1 YNAITG
7 NSLPGALN
15 SNEKAQTALKL
26 AAQELRNA
34 QGRALVVS
42 GSNDVA
48 IQTLVNGINV
58 ALQSYGSTID
68 LDNVS
73 YQYKG
78 DDEAFATFLANA
90 NRGLVGAVLFWNSN
104 PLYNF
109 YQADAVR
116 TALEHIDFKLSF
128 SDRED
133 ETASELDAI
142 APTHNFLESWG
153 DSNPFEGYYT
163 IIQPTINPVY
173 DTRQAEH
180 SLLVWAGE
188 SSDYYTFV
196 KNNWEQNLLAGSTK
210 SWVDVLQTG
219 FEAKDEV
226 PSSSY
231 SFDTSILST
240 VASRIVEG

>member
-1 YNAITG
+1 GEEHTQQYMSNRNYQSLNKGKMSRHLQFEAGLSMTGTNADVRIAIKPSEEGPLLIALYNAITG

-78 DDEAFATFLANA
+78 DDEAFATFLAN
-90 NRGLVGAVLFWNSN
+90 
-104 PLYNF
+104 
-109 YQADAVR
+109 
-116 TALEHIDFKLSF
+116 
-128 SDRED
+128 
-133 ETASELDAI
+133 
-142 APTHNFLESWG
+142 
-153 DSNPFEGYYT
+153 
-163 IIQPTINPVY
+163 
-173 DTRQAEH
+173 
-180 SLLVWAGE
+180 
-188 SSDYYTFV
+188 
-196 KNNWEQNLLAGSTK
+196 
-210 SWVDVLQTG
+210 
-219 FEAKDEV
+219 
-226 PSSSY
+226 
-231 SFDTSILST
+231 
-240 VASRIVEG
+240 